1 MFKILARA
9 TSGLSLVILVLQ
21 AAACGPKAVHSDAA
35 EALGAYV
42 SDAAK
47 EQPAAPSAEGSL
59 WVNSGRRSDLFRDF
73 RARDVNDIVT
83 IRVVE
88 STLASSSADAK
99 SSKDSSVSAEID
111 ALFGLENSIKE
122 LPNLVDA
129 KANSS
134 FEGAGSTSRSSSLK
148 TAVSARVVK
157 VLPNGNLLIEG
168 VRDVR
173 LNNENQTIAI
183 TGVVRPEDIS
193 ADNVVLSSAVAQMS
207 VRVQGKGFVS
217 EPLKPGWLYRI
228 LSGIMPF

>member
-1 MFKILARA
+1 VFKILARA

-59 WVNSGRRSDLFRDF
+59 WVSSGRRSDLFRDF

-122 LPNLVDA
+122 LPNLVGGT
-129 KANSS
+129 SS
-134 FEGAGSTSRSSSLK
+134 STYEGKGSTTRETTLQ
-148 TAVSARVVK
+148 TTLSARVVE
-157 VLPNGNLLIEG
+157 VLPNGYLVVEG
-168 VRDVR
+168 AREVRV
-173 LNNENQTIAI
+173 NNENQTVVL
-183 TGVVRPEDIS
+183 TGVVRPDDLS
-193 ADNVVLSSAVAQMS
+193 RGNVVLSSAVAQMS
-207 VRVQGKGFVS
+207 VRVQGRGIVS
-217 EPLKPGWLYRI
+217 QPLKPGWLYRI
-228 LSGIMPF
+228 MSGILPF